1 MKNIYIII
9 ATILLALPI
18 TAQEQMPK
26 NRFYF
31 SVHSGYNFSSG
42 NTEDIINS
50 SLEEIGW
57 RIGSIDITGT
67 EQTVSIAKLNLG
79 SGLNYGASF
88 GFNYNKYLGAE
99 LAVSYI
105 KSESEIYYQGPNFIE
120 SYTFNSKMLQIKPS
134 LIFSAGFAKV
144 NPYIKFGLVLG
155 TGSINTYRFS
165 QGPAIS
171 FQKNYL
177 KDGGLAVG
185 YTGAFGIDYNIGNNL
200 ALTLD
205 ANFINLVYHPKKET
219 ITIQKLNNIDDLPS
233 LTIYYLQTEYS
244 DEIDASVLDLNAPRK
259 RVTPSYSFGSFG
271 FNLGVKYGF

>member
-18 TAQEQMPK
+18 TAQEQKPK

-31 SVHSGYNFSSG
+31 SIHSGYNFSSG
-42 NTEDIINS
+42 NTEDIFLG
-50 SLEEIGW
+50 LEEIGW
-57 RIGSIDITGT
+57 RMGNVDRSIT
-67 EQTVSIAKLNLG
+67 EQTISIAKLNLG

-99 LAVSYI
+99 LTVSYI
-105 KSESEIYYQGPNFIE
+105 KSESEVYYKAPNFIE
-120 SYTFNSKMLQIKPS
+120 SFTFNSKMLQIKPS
-134 LIFSAGFAKV
+134 LMFSAGLEKV

-155 TGSINTYRFS
+155 TGSINTSRFS

-171 FQKNYL
+171 NQKNYI

-205 ANFINLVYHPKKET
+205 ANFINLVYHPKKQTQTVE
-219 ITIQKLNNIDDLPS
+219 ITNGVDDLNT
-233 LTIYYLQTEYS
+233 LTIYGLQTEYS
-244 DEIDASVLDLNAPRK
+244 DEIDTSLFDPNAPRK
-259 RVTPSYSFGSFG
+259 QVTPSFSFGSFG